1 LAEDHARQ
9 EKAVV
14 VYWTT
19 LIRLELGEVGV
30 HMLSR
35 PTFVV
40 WFLSTILAGVVV
52 LMTYAGVTVP
62 VLSPIVA
69 GHTFEVL
76 LVAYVILW
84 LGTVFTG
91 L

>member
-1 LAEDHARQ
+1 MRG
-9 EKAVV
+9 
-14 VYWTT
+14 
-19 LIRLELGEVGV
+19 I
-30 HMLSR
+30 
-35 PTFVV
+35 
-40 WFLSTILAGVVV
+40 
-52 LMTYAGVTVP
+52 TVP

>member
-1 LAEDHARQ
+1 
-9 EKAVV
+9 
-14 VYWTT
+14 
-19 LIRLELGEVGV
+19 
-30 HMLSR
+30 MLSR
-35 PTFVV
+35 PTFVI
-40 WFLSTILAGVVV
+40 WFLSTVLAAVVV
-52 LMTYAGVTVP
+52 LMTYAGVVVP

-76 LVAYVILW
+76 LIAYVILW

>member
-1 LAEDHARQ
+1 
-9 EKAVV
+9 
-14 VYWTT
+14 
-19 LIRLELGEVGV
+19 
-30 HMLSR
+30 MLSR

-40 WFLSTILAGVVV
+40 WFISTILAGVVV

-76 LVAYVILW
+76 LIAYVILW

>member
-1 LAEDHARQ
+1 
-9 EKAVV
+9 
-14 VYWTT
+14 
-19 LIRLELGEVGV
+19 
-30 HMLSR
+30 MLSR
-35 PTFVV
+35 PTFAL
-40 WFLSTILAGVVV
+40 WFVSTVLAAVVV
-52 LMTYAGVTVP
+52 LMVYAGITVP

-84 LGTVFTG
+84 LGTVFSG

>member
-1 LAEDHARQ
+1 MRGASFRDA
-9 EKAVV
+9 
-14 VYWTT
+14 
-19 LIRLELGEVGV
+19 
-30 HMLSR
+30 R
-35 PTFVV
+35 PTFAL
-40 WFLSTILAGVVV
+40 WFVSTVLATVVV
-52 LMTYAGVTVP
+52 LMVYAGITVP
-62 VLSPIVA
+62 VLSPIVG

>member
-1 LAEDHARQ
+1 
-9 EKAVV
+9 
-14 VYWTT
+14 
-19 LIRLELGEVGV
+19 
-30 HMLSR
+30 MLSR
-35 PTFVV
+35 PTFAI
-40 WFLSTILAGVVV
+40 WFLSTVLAAVVV
-52 LMTYAGVTVP
+52 LMTYAGIAVP

>member
-1 LAEDHARQ
+1 LPQDRVPSSTACGLLDGIEAG
-9 EKAVV
+9 
-14 VYWTT
+14 
-19 LIRLELGEVGV
+19 LGSGEVG
-30 HMLSR
+30 MLSR

-40 WFLSTILAGVVV
+40 WFLSTLLAAVVV

-76 LVAYVILW
+76 LIAYVILW

>member
-1 LAEDHARQ
+1 
-9 EKAVV
+9 
-14 VYWTT
+14 
-19 LIRLELGEVGV
+19 
-30 HMLSR
+30 MLSR
-35 PTFVV
+35 PTFAL
-40 WFLSTILAGVVV
+40 WLLSTVLAAVVV
-52 LMTYAGVTVP
+52 LMTYAGVIVP

>member
-1 LAEDHARQ
+1 
-9 EKAVV
+9 
-14 VYWTT
+14 
-19 LIRLELGEVGV
+19 
-30 HMLSR
+30 MLSR
-35 PTFVV
+35 PTFVI
-40 WFLSTILAGVVV
+40 WLLSTVLAAVVV
-52 LMTYAGVTVP
+52 LMVYAGITVP

>member
-1 LAEDHARQ
+1 
-9 EKAVV
+9 
-14 VYWTT
+14 
-19 LIRLELGEVGV
+19 
-30 HMLSR
+30 MLSR

-40 WFLSTILAGVVV
+40 WFLSTLLAAVVV

-76 LVAYVILW
+76 LIAYVILW

>member
-1 LAEDHARQ
+1 
-9 EKAVV
+9 
-14 VYWTT
+14 
-19 LIRLELGEVGV
+19 
-30 HMLSR
+30 MLSK
-35 PTFVV
+35 PTFAL
-40 WFLSTILAGVVV
+40 WFVSTVLAAVVV

-62 VLSPIVA
+62 VLSEIVA

-84 LGTVFTG
+84 LGTVFSG